1 MTTPTIELPDTFVV
15 DGITHTAY
23 VAKPG
28 WVAAWTTA
36 DEHGKT
42 WLSVYRC
49 IRMEDDSHRW
59 LEPVADAIKAAEL
72 LKRETITDKSMMG
85 GEAELSMYGFPSP

>member
-1 MTTPTIELPDTFVV
+1 MTAPTIDLPETHVV
-15 DGITHTAY
+15 DGKTFTTY
-23 VAKPG
+23 VAKPY
-28 WVAAWTTA
+28 WAAAWTTA

-59 LEPVADAIKAAEL
+59 LEPVADAINATEL
-72 LKRETITDKSMMG
+72 LHKESIEDETMMG
-85 GEAELSMYGFPSP
+85 YEAVLSVYGIRA